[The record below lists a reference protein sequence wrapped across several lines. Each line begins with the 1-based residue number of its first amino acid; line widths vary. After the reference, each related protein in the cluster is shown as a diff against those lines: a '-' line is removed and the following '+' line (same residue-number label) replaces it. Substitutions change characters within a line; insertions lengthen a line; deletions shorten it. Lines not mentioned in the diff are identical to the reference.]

1 MKINEKHHRAA
12 KLLAN
17 GSTEAKT
24 AAAVGVSLASISRWK
39 REDEF
44 RALIIRY
51 AEPLRAAVEA
61 TATPENL
68 DLFEQIPASESA
80 LIAELQAIVAKLS
93 STVLKRLEALTDDE
107 IEEIPTRLIPSFV
120 KAFTDALETLQQAND
135 RHSGYALVVDELG
148 KILEAKSGNRKG

>member
-68 DLFEQIPASESA
+68 DLFEQIPDSESD

-135 RHSGYALVVDELG
+135 RRSGYDLVVTELG

>member
-17 GSTEAKT
+17 GATEAKT
-24 AAAVGVSLASISRWK
+24 AAAVSVSVASITRWK
-39 REDEF
+39 RQDEF
-44 RALIIRY
+44 KALIIRY

-68 DLFEQIPASESA
+68 DLFDQIPDAESD
-80 LIAELQAIVAKLS
+80 LINDLEKVLTRLSKLLL
-93 STVLKRLEALTDDE
+93 TRLENVSDADMADL
-107 IEEIPTRLIPSFV
+107 PLRLIPSFV
-120 KAFTDALETLQQAND
+120 RAFTDGLETLQQAHD

-148 KILEAKSGNRKG
+148 KILETKSGSRKG